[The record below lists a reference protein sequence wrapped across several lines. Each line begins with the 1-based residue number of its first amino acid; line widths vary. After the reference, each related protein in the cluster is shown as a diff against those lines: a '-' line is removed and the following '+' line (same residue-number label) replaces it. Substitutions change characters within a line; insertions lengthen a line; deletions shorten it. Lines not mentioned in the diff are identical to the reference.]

1 MIHNAITIDREASAV
16 FAGAAGSRLVAVGGV
31 RAEPRMNDRIK
42 RLFRASSRSKR
53 TKRGPR
59 RCLSLGPLT
68 CGPRWMETQKQAVK
82 NNEQRLL
89 GLLFERSP
97 PARGH
102 LARGEGLYL
111 VLAAARRQLT

>member
-1 MIHNAITIDREASAV
+1 
-16 FAGAAGSRLVAVGGV
+16 
-31 RAEPRMNDRIK
+31 
-42 RLFRASSRSKR
+42 
-53 TKRGPR
+53 
-59 RCLSLGPLT
+59 
-68 CGPRWMETQKQAVK
+68 METQKQAVK
-82 NNEQRLL
+82 SNEQRLL